1 MIFDIMAGGND
12 DTMMMMMHKKQA
24 NFSAAVLI
32 VKDQKIYNIYSLAA
46 RPIVLTIIS
55 HPWTGKKKKKKKDW
69 FVIFVLNE
77 SCIHVS
83 FFIQHVLEGEEK
95 RWCISIWLKR
105 GSFNHA

>member
-55 HPWTGKKKKKKKDW
+55 HPWTGKKKKKKKKKKD
-69 FVIFVLNE
+69 
-77 SCIHVS
+77 
-83 FFIQHVLEGEEK
+83 
-95 RWCISIWLKR
+95 
-105 GSFNHA
+105 